1 MKLKE
6 FFTYLNPYECIS
18 IVDEYGYVV
27 TPINYRDL
35 KYTDIYE
42 CLDLEVLQIGYD
54 KDDDSLTI
62 TIDAIAEQDED
73 DD

>member
-6 FFTYLNPYECIS
+6 FFTYLNPYETIS
-18 IVDEYGYVV
+18 IVDEYGYVIA
-27 TPINYRDL
+27 PINYRDL

-42 CLDLEVLQIGYD
+42 CLDTEVLQIGYD

>member
-6 FFTYLNPYECIS
+6 FFTYLNPYETIS
-18 IVDEYGYVV
+18 IVDEYGYVI

-42 CLDLEVLQIGYD
+42 CLDEEVLQISYD

-62 TIDAIAEQDED
+62 TIDVTAEQDED

>member
-6 FFTYLNPYECIS
+6 FFMYLNPYETIS
-18 IVDEYGYVV
+18 IVDEYGYVI

-42 CLDLEVLQIGYD
+42 CLDAEVLQIGYD